1 MKEHKAGHVVFGRYQ
16 LVRPLARGGMSSIWV
31 ATDRKLR
38 REVAVKL
45 MSATYARSERSRQ
58 RFELEAMSVAKLQS
72 PHIVQI
78 YDYGVDHL
86 SPFIVME
93 LLSGEDLRRRI
104 KRERRLPL
112 ITTTRLLVQ
121 AALGLGEAHAVGMV
135 HRDLKPGNIFLSRGR
150 AGEIVKILDFG
161 VAKAASQSALND
173 DEITERGAMVG
184 TPQYMSPEQIRCVD
198 LDYRSDLFSLG
209 VIVYRTLVGVL
220 PFKGKNAADL
230 GVNIC
235 NSDFVPP
242 SHLLPDL
249 PPSVDELMRIA
260 LAKEPPDRFQSARE
274 MAEAFVSIAPAN
286 MQAAL
291 VSQVSDPS
299 LEPMSAPIS
308 QPPLSGSW
316 SSPGP
321 ITFTGQ
327 SNPPSASQSGPPPPS
342 LSGTMP
348 SSYPHPS
355 VPPAALGASQSGTLI
370 TLVDDPQL
378 ARPQPSWSR
387 RLAIGLVVATI
398 LVGAA
403 VIGTVVGTTA
413 AQSGAAAPTGAP
425 STSSPP
431 PAEVEEED
439 EPEEARAAPET
450 PSASATAATRTTAPR
465 KRSSPQ
471 PPPPPKDAEEP
482 FDPFRSRK

>member
-1 MKEHKAGHVVFGRYQ
+1 
-16 LVRPLARGGMSSIWV
+16 MSSIWV

-93 LLSGEDLRRRI
+93 LLSGEDLRRRL

-112 ITTTRLLVQ
+112 LTTTRLLVQ

-150 AGEIVKILDFG
+150 AGEIVKVLDFG

-198 LDYRSDLFSLG
+198 VDFRSDLFSLG
-209 VIVYRTLVGVL
+209 VIIYRTLAGEL

-242 SHLLPDL
+242 SHLVPEL
-249 PPSVDELMRIA
+249 PPNVDELLRIA
-260 LAKEPPDRFQSARE
+260 LAKDPPDRFQSARE
-274 MAEAFVSIAPAN
+274 MAEAFVAIAPAN

-299 LEPMSAPIS
+299 LEPLAAPS
-308 QPPLSGSW
+308 QPPLSASW

-327 SNPPSASQSGPPPPS
+327 SNPPSVSQSGPPPPS

-348 SSYPHPS
+348 STYPHPS
-355 VPPAALGASQSGTLI
+355 VPPGALGASQSGTLI
-370 TLVDDPQL
+370 TLVDDPQV

-413 AQSGAAAPTGAP
+413 AQSTATAPASAP
-425 STSSPP
+425 ASPSPP
-431 PAEVEEED
+431 PTQMEEED
-439 EPEEARAAPET
+439 EAEERPPPPA
-450 PSASATAATRTTAPR
+450 SASAPATSAPRTAAPR
-465 KRSSPQ
+465 RRSSPQ
-471 PPPPPKDAEEP
+471 PPPPKNDEEP